1 MVCGRYMI
9 ESVKSYILLQAP
21 REMDFFFLYNQSE
34 PSVFNAKQSLEANSL
49 LFPLKKKNNRKKGN
63 TVYVCRFS
71 VYKYVVV

>member
-34 PSVFNAKQSLEANSL
+34 PSVFNAKRSLEGNSF
-49 LFPLKKKNNRKKGN
+49 LFPLKKKIIEKKK
-63 TVYVCRFS
+63 TQFIYADYQFKC
-71 VYKYVVV
+71 VVV

>member
-21 REMDFFFLYNQSE
+21 KEMIFFFLYNQSE

-49 LFPLKKKNNRKKGN
+49 LFPLKKKIIEKKK
-63 TVYVCRFS
+63 TQFMYADYW
-71 VYKYVVV
+71 YKYVVV